1 MTDREQL
8 NEMQQFMDIAN
19 GKLPNQ
25 DVITE
30 AVTGGMIEVGG
41 QEYPWRRVPIEVYDQ
56 FKAEYPGSNI
66 RFRGPRRGRDNTSK
80 ADATHFYVVRQGPNN
95 PKPED
100 MARIHQPERQ
110 QELEFGPKNRPHT
123 PGYNKLEP
131 ASRAAADSRAQAFIF
146 DDVDNEITEDFS
158 LASMAFDLAAGGF
171 IGWAAVTAWPKV
183 KEYFERR
190 QYGNIL
196 ADFEANVSPESMKM
210 YADKLEAKLVSTH
223 PSSRKALAGRLK
235 SIEAKLN
242 AVPDAETFHGIKR
255 QIELLRGEMRRAEQ
269 FIKKSNTGHDRRK
282 AKRKRVG
289 EDLDVD
295 GMGHYEVVVRRGV
308 GTDDFYEDVVSGPLP
323 FPEANKEALQHVR
336 MIKSESESGARVKKS
351 HMLGQTGWSIRPNSY
366 SLDDKYVGGFVFI
379 RQAEDADV
387 EAWYGE
393 GIELGSIVESV
404 LEEFEGQPKDYVDP
418 EDRVDE
424 PKPEPD
430 DIVTDYGSDI
440 EDEELGLR
448 FD

>member
-146 DDVDNEITEDFS
+146 DNVNDDELYYGAEEEAAYDDLKTKIPREQILAWMEDYELVDSTAKIDDAVYDWFITKYIDDGVEN
-158 LASMAFDLAAGGF
+158 FDGEQ
-171 IGWAAVTAWPKV
+171 WHNW
-183 KEYFERR
+183 
-190 QYGNIL
+190 L
-196 ADFEANVSPESMKM
+196 ADFVADNRAITEEAGIN
-210 YADKLEAKLVSTH
+210 LE
-223 PSSRKALAGRLK
+223 
-235 SIEAKLN
+235 
-242 AVPDAETFHGIKR
+242 
-255 QIELLRGEMRRAEQ
+255 
-269 FIKKSNTGHDRRK
+269 
-282 AKRKRVG
+282 
-289 EDLDVD
+289 
-295 GMGHYEVVVRRGV
+295 
-308 GTDDFYEDVVSGPLP
+308 
-323 FPEANKEALQHVR
+323 
-336 MIKSESESGARVKKS
+336 
-351 HMLGQTGWSIRPNSY
+351 
-366 SLDDKYVGGFVFI
+366 
-379 RQAEDADV
+379 
-387 EAWYGE
+387 
-393 GIELGSIVESV
+393 SIVESV
-404 LEEFEGQPKDYVDP
+404 LTEFPGAPKDYVDP

-424 PKPEPD
+424 PKPEPE